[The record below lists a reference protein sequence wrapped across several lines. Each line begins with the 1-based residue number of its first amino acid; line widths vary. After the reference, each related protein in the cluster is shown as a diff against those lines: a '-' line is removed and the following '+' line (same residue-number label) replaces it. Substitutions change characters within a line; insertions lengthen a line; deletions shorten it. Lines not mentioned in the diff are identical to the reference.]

1 MMEEQEHPE
10 SFITA
15 DEIRRLS
22 IAAPSRLRQEMA
34 ALEPTL
40 GNLKVAYRAITRSN
54 GSIRFM
60 VDSLES
66 LVASTSETDLSELFR
81 YACIW

>member
-1 MMEEQEHPE
+1 MVEQQQPE
-10 SFITA
+10 SFLTG

-22 IAAPSRLRQEMA
+22 ISAPSKLKQEIV

-54 GSIRFM
+54 GSTRLM
-60 VDSLES
+60 ADGLES
-66 LVASTSETDLSELFR
+66 LVVSASEKDLSELFQ
-81 YACIW
+81 YACI